1 MAEPVQ
7 ERKTF
12 KWGDKEYLVDD
23 LLAMHSAQAE
33 NYYNFAQARGN
44 YKGDA
49 LTGLRE
55 AISSRIEAVK
65 SGSAFGADGSLEG
78 DQVNNVTILSDKK
91 RLAKKG
97 VGTNQ
102 DTTEWSK
109 YYLSK
114 LVGQLKPYQKDT
126 SATDW
131 NPEKHG
137 FAAYLAGQGVNAQDV
152 FEQYDIRDPKNP
164 TAARSYTERKELL
177 KGHLTGYQQW
187 LTGKGFDFTKN
198 SSEWDDSTMAD
209 LSALI
214 EGYDAMDNR
223 ALSTSLRKLG
233 AGDAYTT
240 AFTSDRW
247 DMSKPA
253 SESIEEAT
261 AESERLAA
269 EEAERKR
276 SEYLRQAQ
284 DDFLNAYTKETG
296 AYYTP
301 GKTGDKEFME
311 WYGSLNDKDRA
322 KYGTYLFD
330 DNNKWQKAYQD
341 LMSSFKGGS
350 AYTDS
355 NRGVVLQRHFQESP
369 NAFWDIGNGSY
380 LMYDSIGD
388 KGTVYTYDPRSG
400 YVQKRHLSEFAGLD
414 PDIKRAYEDLLYS
427 YVNGKHG
434 TDYKNRTYYEFKQ
447 GGIIKAQWG
456 TAVLKPYNI
465 EDAYE
470 ERAYNNG
477 VDVET
482 QMAKDQYMNKKDKS
496 LNNPNAGEWTPAA
509 KMRVS
514 YAAADLASA
523 VAAFVP
529 GYGTAASAGLGLY
542 STIGNFIT
550 DLGDKA
556 VTGGEAWRN
565 LGMNLG
571 MDIMG
576 LIPGGGAASKMG
588 KILKTLKTTVPL
600 IMAAPG
606 VLQMISN
613 SPEIAASWRKAFDG
627 PSDKGGEPMTYQ
639 DYMNILQVLNLA
651 TGGASIAANKI
662 KSSKVSTTYS
672 DKIAVDVTDAA
683 GKRKAIV
690 LEGDDVAK
698 FNEANAKGK
707 AQDFIDDLEG
717 KDTYTVQNTVES
729 QGWKPW
735 GRDADGNLEG
745 RMPFKRRTTNTAR
758 TFEVNTEKVR
768 QGKDKWYRAY
778 TDFEWVDPTIKKR
791 KDRTAVTRD
800 YVTDDGVWVKDREL
814 VTTSGHEATSAYTT
828 RRQKEVDADI
838 KRLVEEA
845 RTHADFVTGKK
856 TELDAVNADLTT
868 HTTRKTSV
876 DSDITAK
883 QAELDQTRARY
894 QEITDWI
901 NAGGVTK
908 AKAERAALVNELA
921 ILDGKKKVASR
932 SQKSIIESDIADV
945 KERIRKIDD
954 SIKNNTSEAQKA
966 ASAQETR
973 LSGELSNLQTEA
985 TRLQGLIDGLS
996 KKKKKLTKQTT
1007 KHSSA
1012 YEELKRF
1019 QPIEETYHGQT
1030 LKFEPSTPISLDAL
1044 FKQGGQINR
1053 NKINKF
1059 LNYAKG

>member
-65 SGSAFGADGSLEG
+65 SGSVFGADGSLEG

-114 LVGQLKPYQKDT
+114 LVSQLKPYQKDT

-209 LSALI
+209 LSTLI

-223 ALSTSLRKLG
+223 ALSTYLRKLG
-233 AGDAYTT
+233 AGDDYTT

-261 AESERLAA
+261 AEAERLAA
-269 EEAERKR
+269 EEAERQR

-284 DDFLNAYTKETG
+284 DDFLNAYTVTAGSYYKPHDYSTHEFAEGVTPSFMN
-296 AYYTP
+296 YYTSL
-301 GKTGDKEFME
+301 TGNNRNQF
-311 WYGSLNDKDRA
+311 
-322 KYGTYLFD
+322 GTYIGSD
-330 DNNKWQKAYQD
+330 ENAWNKAYQG
-341 LMSSFKGGS
+341 LMTSFKGGE
-350 AYTDS
+350 AYNTS
-355 NRGVVLQRHFQESP
+355 TNPEARIVLQRFFENAP
-369 NAFWDIGNGSY
+369 NGFTDLGNGTY
-380 LMYDSIGD
+380 LINDSLSDTGAIHI
-388 KGTVYTYDPRSG
+388 YDPKSG
-400 YVQKRHLSEFAGLD
+400 FVQKKHISEYASYS
-414 PDIKRAYEDLLYS
+414 PEIKRAYEDLLYK
-427 YVNGKHG
+427 YINTKHG
-434 TDYKNRTYYEFKQ
+434 TDYKNRTYHEFKS
-447 GGIIKAQWG
+447 GGIIKAQLG
-456 TAVLKPYNI
+456 TAILEPYNVN
-465 EDAYE
+465 DQHH
-470 ERAYNNG
+470 ERAIAAGN
-477 VDVET
+477 DVQT
-482 QMAKDQYMNKKDKS
+482 QIAKDHYMNKKDKS
-496 LNNPNAGEWTPAA
+496 LSNPDAGMTPAA
-509 KMRVS
+509 WARVA
-514 YAAADLASA
+514 YAAADLGSA
-523 VAAFVP
+523 IAAFVP
-529 GYGTAASAGLGLY
+529 GYGTLTSAILGVG
-542 STIGNFIT
+542 STIGNFVT

-556 VTGGEAWRN
+556 VTGKEAWRN

-571 MDIMG
+571 MDVMG

-588 KILKTLKTTVPL
+588 KIVKTLKTTVPL

-606 VLQMISN
+606 VMHMLQN

-627 PSDKGGEPMTYQ
+627 SSDKGGEPMTYQ
-639 DYMNILQVLNLA
+639 DYMNILQVLNLV

-662 KSSKVSTTYS
+662 KSSNVSTTHS
-672 DKIAVDVTDAA
+672 NKVAVDVTDAA

-690 LEGDDVAK
+690 LEGDDVAR

-707 AQDFIDDLEG
+707 AQEFIDDLEG
-717 KDTYTVQNTVES
+717 AGTYKVQNTVES

-745 RMPFKRRTTNTAR
+745 RMPFKKRTTDKAR
-758 TFEVNTEKVR
+758 TFEVNSENIRKWRGYGPTE
-768 QGKDKWYRAY
+768 
-778 TDFEWVDPTIKKR
+778 VDASGNPK
-791 KDRTAVTRD
+791 TRD

-814 VTTSGHEATSAYTT
+814 VTTSGHESTSAYTT

-876 DSDITAK
+876 DSDITTK
-883 QAELDQTRARY
+883 QAELDQVRARY
-894 QEITDWI
+894 QEITDWL

-908 AKAERAALVNELA
+908 AKAERAALVKKLA

-966 ASAQETR
+966 ASAQDTR